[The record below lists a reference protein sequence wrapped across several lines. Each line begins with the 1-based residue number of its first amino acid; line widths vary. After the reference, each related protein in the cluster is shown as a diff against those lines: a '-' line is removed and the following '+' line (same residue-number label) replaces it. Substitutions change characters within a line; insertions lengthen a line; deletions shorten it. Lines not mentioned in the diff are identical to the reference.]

1 MRYIAS
7 IYSMTD
13 CLIHI
18 DMFSPDTLSFFP
30 LSFSVISSF
39 SPTSLK
45 TDKMWIYLNRSV
57 FIWIGLISS
66 ELVWFCPC
74 LSDLFCVY
82 LRGSA
87 RHWLGWHCCI
97 WKHFISYPSPQKNIA
112 LTYNFKSAEG
122 KWEVHNINNRNSFLK
137 CFYQLKQL
145 LEVSAM

>member
-1 MRYIAS
+1 MLHS
-7 IYSMTD
+7 INIFND

-18 DMFSPDTLSFFP
+18 DIFSPNTCLSFLWVQDFN
-30 LSFSVISSF
+30 SVISSF

-45 TDKMWIYLNRSV
+45 TDKMWVYLNRSV

-97 WKHFISYPSPQKNIA
+97 WKHFISYPSAKKNIA
-112 LTYNFKSAEG
+112 LTYKFKSAEG
-122 KWEVHNINNRNSFLK
+122 KTLHLLTTLNLLK
-137 CFYQLKQL
+137 EKRCTYLQI
-145 LEVSAM
+145 